1 MMKETTMDSRS
12 VQPLS
17 HQILAEQLNLISQQI
32 KIILVI
38 VFILSS
44 LAIFAFWT
52 VVPHKIL
59 VTWFALVNFPS
70 LMRLVLFYAQKKY
83 SIELRLLGVLNI
95 MLAAWSGTA
104 WGVVGYFFPLYGD
117 TAMLQFIT
125 VALFG
130 LTSGAVSGLSS
141 FAPTYFVFSI
151 PVMTALA
158 YRHYSIGGDVNIS
171 ISIFCIIFLI
181 INLAFS
187 LILQK
192 SFLQSIRLRFENTDL
207 VKNLR
212 REKDK
217 AISASEAKSSFLAAT
232 SHDLRQPLHAM
243 GFFIESLEKLLT
255 SSRQRHL
262 LQKIERTSNNL
273 RSQLNDLLDI
283 SKIDAGI
290 IKPHIIPLSLSDI
303 FNSLQRTYSPMANE
317 KNITF
322 NILSVSWIIKSD
334 AHMIDRVLNN
344 LVSNAIRYT
353 ENDGK
358 ILLGCRKRGN
368 ELKIEIH
375 DTGIGIPSHLT
386 DNIFT
391 EYYQIDNP
399 ERDQNK
405 GLGLGLSIVK
415 GMCDLL
421 GYTIEVHSII
431 GKGTSFYL
439 TVPLSSRLPVLAG
452 DAMQQVS
459 KLSVKTGNII
469 LIDDESDTL
478 DAMSHLIGNWGH
490 MVLSFSAEGEALNY
504 LNQHDFIPDMIITDF
519 RLRERRTGTQAITA
533 INSYLNKDI
542 PAIIITGD
550 TARDRMLQAQ
560 ESGHVLLHKPIL
572 PAKLKAV
579 INHTLLETDL
589 IH

>member
-1 MMKETTMDSRS
+1 MNGRS
-12 VQPLS
+12 IQPLS

-32 KIILVI
+32 KIILII
-38 VFILSS
+38 VFVLSS

-52 VVPHKIL
+52 VVPHEIL

-95 MLAAWSGTA
+95 LLAAWSGTA
-104 WGVVGYFFPLYGD
+104 WGAVGYFFPLYGD
-117 TAMLQFIT
+117 AAMLQFIT

-130 LTSGAVSGLSS
+130 LTSGSVSGLSS
-141 FAPTYFVFSI
+141 FSPTYFAFSI
-151 PVMTALA
+151 PVMTTLA

-207 VKNLR
+207 VRNLR
-212 REKDK
+212 LEKDK

-255 SSRQRHL
+255 SPGQLHL
-262 LQKIERTSNNL
+262 LQKIEHTSNNL
-273 RSQLNDLLDI
+273 RGQLNDLLDI

-290 IKPHIIPLSLSDI
+290 IKPHVIPLSLNDI
-303 FNSLQRTYSPMANE
+303 FNSLQRTHAPMANE

-322 NILSVSWIIKSD
+322 NILPVSWIIESD

-353 ENDGK
+353 DNGGK
-358 ILLGCRKRGN
+358 VLLGCRKKGD
-368 ELKIEIH
+368 ELRIEVH

-415 GMCDLL
+415 GMCELL
-421 GYTIEVHSII
+421 GYNIEVHSII

-439 TVPLSSRLPVLAG
+439 TVPLSNRLPVLAR
-452 DAMQQVS
+452 DSTQQINMTM
-459 KLSVKTGNII
+459 KTGNII

-504 LNQHDFIPDMIITDF
+504 LNEHDFMPDMIITDF

-579 INHTLLETDL
+579 INHTLLETDQ

>member
-1 MMKETTMDSRS
+1 MKETTMNGRS
-12 VQPLS
+12 IQPLS

-32 KIILVI
+32 KIILII
-38 VFILSS
+38 VFVLSS

-52 VVPHKIL
+52 VVPHEIL

-95 MLAAWSGTA
+95 LLAAWSGTA
-104 WGVVGYFFPLYGD
+104 WGAVGYFFPLYGD
-117 TAMLQFIT
+117 AAMLQFIT

-130 LTSGAVSGLSS
+130 LTSGSVSGLSS
-141 FAPTYFVFSI
+141 FSPTYFAFSI
-151 PVMTALA
+151 PVMTTLA

-207 VKNLR
+207 VRNLR
-212 REKDK
+212 LEKDK

-255 SSRQRHL
+255 SPGQLHL
-262 LQKIERTSNNL
+262 LQKIEHTSNNL
-273 RSQLNDLLDI
+273 RGQLNDLLDI

-290 IKPHIIPLSLSDI
+290 IKPHVIPLSLNDI
-303 FNSLQRTYSPMANE
+303 FNSLQRTHAPMANE

-322 NILSVSWIIKSD
+322 NILPVSWIIESD

-353 ENDGK
+353 DNGGK
-358 ILLGCRKRGN
+358 VLLGCRKKGD
-368 ELKIEIH
+368 ELRIEVH

-415 GMCDLL
+415 GMCELL
-421 GYTIEVHSII
+421 GYNIEVHSII

-439 TVPLSSRLPVLAG
+439 TVPLSNRLPVLAR
-452 DAMQQVS
+452 DSTQQINMTM
-459 KLSVKTGNII
+459 KTGNII

-504 LNQHDFIPDMIITDF
+504 LNEHDFMPDMIITDF

-579 INHTLLETDL
+579 INHTLLETDQ

>member
-1 MMKETTMDSRS
+1 MKETTMNGRS

-32 KIILVI
+32 KIILII
-38 VFILSS
+38 VLLLSS
-44 LAIFAFWT
+44 LALFAFWT
-52 VVPHKIL
+52 IVPQKIL
-59 VTWFALVNFPS
+59 FTWFALVNFPS
-70 LMRLVLFYAQKKY
+70 LMRLVLFYAQKNYAMDLK
-83 SIELRLLGVLNI
+83 LLGVLNI
-95 MLAAWSGTA
+95 LLAAWSGTA
-104 WGVVGYFFPLYGD
+104 WGAVGYFFPLYGD
-117 TAMLQFIT
+117 AAMLQFIT

-130 LTSGAVSGLSS
+130 LTSGSVSGLSS
-141 FAPTYFVFSI
+141 FSPTYFAFSI
-151 PVMTALA
+151 PVMTTLA
-158 YRHYSIGGDVNIS
+158 YRHYSIGEDVNIS

-207 VKNLR
+207 VRNLR

-243 GFFIESLEKLLT
+243 GFFIESLEKILT
-255 SSRQRHL
+255 SPGQLHL

-273 RSQLNDLLDI
+273 RGQLNDLLDI

-290 IKPHIIPLSLSDI
+290 IKPHVIPLSLNDI
-303 FNSLQRTYSPMANE
+303 FNSLQRMHAPLANE
-317 KNITF
+317 KNIVF
-322 NILSVSWIIKSD
+322 NILPVSWIIESD
-334 AHMIDRVLNN
+334 AHMIDRILNN
-344 LVSNAIRYT
+344 LVSNAVRYT
-353 ENDGK
+353 ENGGK
-358 ILLGCRKRGN
+358 VLLGCRKRSD
-368 ELKIEIH
+368 ELRIEIH

-386 DNIFT
+386 DNIFA

-415 GMCDLL
+415 GMCELL
-421 GYTIEVHSII
+421 DYTIEVHSII

-439 TVPLSSRLPVLAG
+439 TVPLSNRLPVLAR
-452 DAMQQVS
+452 DSTQQVN
-459 KLSVKTGNII
+459 LTIKTGNII

-504 LNQHDFIPDMIITDF
+504 LNDHDFMPDMIITDF
-519 RLRERRTGTQAITA
+519 RLREKRTGTQAITA

-579 INHTLLETDL
+579 INHTLLETNQ